1 MDNSIT
7 IGLEAKANDDSFNK
21 IVDSG
26 EKTEDEYWKLSPD
39 ERKYYE
45 KSGYKTYG
53 LIKQPSM
60 ITIGNKAKS
69 NGIRSIAMGDE
80 AESFEFDSIA
90 VVLK

>member
-53 LIKQPSM
+53 L
-60 ITIGNKAKS
+60 
-69 NGIRSIAMGDE
+69 
-80 AESFEFDSIA
+80 
-90 VVLK
+90 